1 MSMLKVTET
10 RTQDDLREAITPLNL
25 GNYLHDLEQHAKQTG
40 QLEDLKI
47 NYVLNKKSVQPRYE
61 LHRLHAID
69 CILLMHRWWI
79 VRGSHEAFGSIHTH
93 TVCHVLYSSTLPDRE
108 NHPLK

>member
-1 MSMLKVTET
+1 MFDSACYRQVTPLPTMSMSKVTET

-47 NYVLNKKSVQPRYE
+47 NYVLNKKSVQPCYE

-69 CILLMHRWWI
+69 CILR
-79 VRGSHEAFGSIHTH
+79 VRLPIAAPTRSHLPLASHT
-93 TVCHVLYSSTLPDRE
+93 ST
-108 NHPLK
+108 NH

>member
-1 MSMLKVTET
+1 MSMSKVTET

-61 LHRLHAID
+61 LHRLMEL
-69 CILLMHRWWI
+69 C
-79 VRGSHEAFGSIHTH
+79 S
-93 TVCHVLYSSTLPDRE
+93 PDPRLARRT
-108 NHPLK
+108 NTSYL

>member
-1 MSMLKVTET
+1 MFDSACYQQVTPLPTMSMSKVTET

-47 NYVLNKKSVQPRYE
+47 NYVLNKKSVQSCYE

-69 CILLMHRWWI
+69 RILR
-79 VRGSHEAFGSIHTH
+79 VRLPIAAPTRSHLPLASHT
-93 TVCHVLYSSTLPDRE
+93 ST
-108 NHPLK
+108 NH

>member
-1 MSMLKVTET
+1 MSKVTET

-47 NYVLNKKSVQPRYE
+47 NYVLTEQY
-61 LHRLHAID
+61 
-69 CILLMHRWWI
+69 
-79 VRGSHEAFGSIHTH
+79 
-93 TVCHVLYSSTLPDRE
+93 TVCHCAKPSRASQSS
-108 NHPLK
+108 

>member
-1 MSMLKVTET
+1 MSMSKVTET

-47 NYVLNKKSVQPRYE
+47 NYVLNKKSENSKAGHTGTGPDQIEV
-61 LHRLHAID
+61 
-69 CILLMHRWWI
+69 
-79 VRGSHEAFGSIHTH
+79 EAR
-93 TVCHVLYSSTLPDRE
+93 DRRRSD
-108 NHPLK
+108 LS

>member
-1 MSMLKVTET
+1 MSMSKVTET

-61 LHRLHAID
+61 LQ
-69 CILLMHRWWI
+69 
-79 VRGSHEAFGSIHTH
+79 
-93 TVCHVLYSSTLPDRE
+93 CHPRYKNLATRTSRVLIWL
-108 NHPLK
+108 

>member
-1 MSMLKVTET
+1 MSMSKVTET

-47 NYVLNKKSVQPRYE
+47 MQLRAQQE
-61 LHRLHAID
+61 
-69 CILLMHRWWI
+69 
-79 VRGSHEAFGSIHTH
+79 
-93 TVCHVLYSSTLPDRE
+93 VCSTAL
-108 NHPLK
+108 

>member
-1 MSMLKVTET
+1 MSMSKVTET

-47 NYVLNKKSVQPRYE
+47 NYVLNKKSVQLRYE

-69 CILLMHRWWI
+69 CIP
-79 VRGSHEAFGSIHTH
+79 RGYVSQSQRPLDRISHLHLTPAQIIE
-93 TVCHVLYSSTLPDRE
+93 
-108 NHPLK
+108 

>member
-1 MSMLKVTET
+1 MSMSKVTET

-47 NYVLNKKSVQPRYE
+47 NYVLNKKSVQPRYMNY
-61 LHRLHAID
+61 ID
-69 CILLMHRWWI
+69 CTQSTVSSGYVSQSQRPLDRI
-79 VRGSHEAFGSIHTH
+79 SHLHLTPAQIIE
-93 TVCHVLYSSTLPDRE
+93 
-108 NHPLK
+108 

>member
-1 MSMLKVTET
+1 MSMSKVTET

-47 NYVLNKKSVQPRYE
+47 NYMLNKKSVQPCYE

-69 CILLMHRWWI
+69 CILR
-79 VRGSHEAFGSIHTH
+79 VRLPIAAPTRSHLPLASHT
-93 TVCHVLYSSTLPDRE
+93 ST
-108 NHPLK
+108 NH